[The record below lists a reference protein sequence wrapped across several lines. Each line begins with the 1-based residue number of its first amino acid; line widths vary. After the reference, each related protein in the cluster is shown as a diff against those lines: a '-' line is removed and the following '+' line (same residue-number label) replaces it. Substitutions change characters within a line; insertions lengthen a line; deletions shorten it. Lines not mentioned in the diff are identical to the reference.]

1 MRRTTVQVE
10 PCIAAHLPLSDDYAD
25 RWFTRNAHPTKLE
38 YQLLPGSSG
47 KETMM
52 SAQGQIG
59 PVPNAIIGL
68 SKKHS
73 SSRQTHPMAS
83 LIDMDNSVFGEQTP
97 GGGLVWEYDAK
108 NRRELE
114 VAIFHLRTHSGLS
127 VTPESMP
134 PSGIETK
141 LSTIFD
147 IASSGGIGLPKFH
160 NRSA

>member
-1 MRRTTVQVE
+1 
-10 PCIAAHLPLSDDYAD
+10 
-25 RWFTRNAHPTKLE
+25 
-38 YQLLPGSSG
+38 
-47 KETMM
+47 
-52 SAQGQIG
+52 
-59 PVPNAIIGL
+59 
-68 SKKHS
+68 
-73 SSRQTHPMAS
+73 MAS

-160 NRSA
+160 NRSAVRGMSIGFSQCKIGLTVKIPWAGRTVAQFPANRDSVTRRPAVYQAQVSKGI